1 MAEAGS
7 STWCAGAGA
16 TDTGRRAANEDSY
29 VARAP
34 VFIVSDGMGGHRA
47 GAVASAAV
55 ARAFETLIDTG
66 EVAPSD
72 VVDAVHKARMA
83 VAQVSAAAGGE
94 SGATLSGAIAVTHG
108 GHSWWCVI
116 NVGDSR
122 VYALAGGVM
131 EQVTADHSRVQELV
145 DAGHITAD
153 EALVHPER
161 NIITRA
167 IGDDIPGCDAW
178 LVPARPGTRLIVAS
192 DGLMKALSD
201 AQIAGIA
208 RLAGVPAD
216 ASRRLVDAAVVAG
229 ATDNVTVVIADTLHV
244 TTPADADSAPW
255 ARWPAVEDHEDDTTL
270 TQRRKVST

>member
-1 MAEAGS
+1 MAETGG

-16 TDTGRRAANEDSY
+16 TDTGQRAANEDSY

-47 GAVASAAV
+47 GAAASAAV
-55 ARAFETLIDTG
+55 ARAFEALIDTS
-66 EVAPSD
+66 EVSPND
-72 VVDAVHKARMA
+72 VVDAVQRARIA

-94 SGATLSGAIAVTHG
+94 SGATLTGAIAVSHG
-108 GHSWWCVI
+108 GQPWWCVI

-122 VYALAGGVM
+122 VYALTGGVM

-145 DAGHITAD
+145 DAGRITAE
-153 EALVHPER
+153 EALVHPKR

-178 LVPARPGTRLIVAS
+178 LVPVRPGMRLIVAS

-208 RLAGVPAD
+208 RLAGTPAD
-216 ASRRLVDAAVVAG
+216 ASRRLVDAALVAG
-229 ATDNVTVVIADTLHV
+229 ATDNVTVVIADALHV
-244 TTPADADSAPW
+244 TTPDDADPAPW
-255 ARWPAVEDHEDDTTL
+255 LRWPAVEDHEDDTTL